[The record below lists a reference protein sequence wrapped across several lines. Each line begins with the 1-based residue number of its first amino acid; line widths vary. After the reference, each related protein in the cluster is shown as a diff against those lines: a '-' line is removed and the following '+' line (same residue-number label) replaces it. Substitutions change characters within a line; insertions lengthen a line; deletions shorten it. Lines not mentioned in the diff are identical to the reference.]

1 MQTTIDEISPVTGL
15 PKTEAIQEERA
26 GVRGT
31 FSLLPLLEG
40 AGLAI
45 LVLAGYLWPSLSP
58 SHLGFYHDPHPI
70 WTIPAG
76 LAIDVVVMCLAF
88 AVIFVLLDRYR
99 PEQTGPLWAALLA
112 LLVVEAAD
120 FVVFV
125 LNFYLIS
132 VPWST
137 SIREMVFFA
146 ALVVALGLSY
156 LLPKVER
163 GSVKAARFGLAI
175 FGCCI
180 FWMLPGLVVAAI
192 RTTETHTI
200 TSFSKSVPPPAAT
213 QERVIWILL
222 DELSYDQVYEHRMAT
237 LQMPHF
243 DELRSDSVVFSDVQP
258 EGYYTERILPALFI
272 GRKINNIRSDAKRD
286 LEYHDYFENRWERFD
301 QQATIFGEAKRLGWT
316 TGVAGWYNPY
326 CHILHDV
333 LDSCYWQSI
342 VPFEG
347 KVAGDQPTLAEVATA
362 PFELPTR
369 ESRVSLYRSVV
380 RAHAQEY
387 LDLTGASDSL
397 IRNEGVDLVML
408 HLPVPHPVGIYN
420 RRADKLGAIGSY
432 IDNLALTDKTV
443 GDLLQ
448 TIQGTAEASRTIVIV
463 SSDHSWRINEWRYH
477 SLWTKEDQ
485 RASGGKFDTRPFL
498 LVRFPDSKAGETRA
512 EAVPELATNG
522 ILRAILEG
530 EIRSQGQLNEWLDK
544 REAGGRWNST
554 QSGH

>member
-1 MQTTIDEISPVTGL
+1 MQATLLETSRAGL
-15 PKTEAIQEERA
+15 PEKEAVKNRR
-26 GVRGT
+26 GRLLSVR
-31 FSLLPLLEG
+31 SLLEG

-58 SHLGFYHDPHPI
+58 FHLGFYHDPRPI

-76 LAIDVVVMCLAF
+76 LAVDVVAMCLAF
-88 AVIFVLLDRYR
+88 ALLFMLLDWYR

-125 LNFYLIS
+125 LDYYRIGI
-132 VPWST
+132 PWTT
-137 SIREMVFFA
+137 SIREAVFFA
-146 ALVVALGLSY
+146 ALFVALGLSY
-156 LLPKVER
+156 FLPKAER
-163 GSVKAARFGLAI
+163 WSVKAARFGLAI

-180 FWMLPGLVVAAI
+180 FWMVPGLVVAAVH
-192 RTTETHTI
+192 TTSGHTI
-200 TSFSKSVPPPAAT
+200 TSFSKSVPAPAAT
-213 QERVIWILL
+213 QQRVVWILL
-222 DELSYDQVYEHRMAT
+222 DELSYDQVYEHRLPT

-243 DELRSDSVVFSDVQP
+243 DELRSNSVVFSDVQP

-272 GRKINNIRSDAKRD
+272 GRKINNIRSDANRK
-286 LEYHDYFENRWERFD
+286 LEYHDYFENKWERFN
-301 QQATIFGEAKRLGWT
+301 QQATVFGEAKRLGWT

-326 CHILHDV
+326 CYILQDV

-347 KVAGDQPTLAEVATA
+347 RVAGTDPTLAEVAAA

-369 ESRVSLYRSVV
+369 ESRVALYESVI
-380 RAHAQEY
+380 RAHTQEH
-387 LDLTGASDSL
+387 LDLAGASDAL
-397 IRNEGVDLVML
+397 IRNEGIDFVFL
-408 HLPVPHPVGIYN
+408 HLPIPHPVGIYS
-420 RRADKLGAIGSY
+420 RRTGKLGAIGSY
-432 IDNLALTDKTV
+432 IDNLALADKVV
-443 GDLLQ
+443 GDMLQ
-448 TIQGTAEASRTIVIV
+448 TIQVTAEASRTIVIL

-498 LVRFPDSKAGETRA
+498 LVHFPDSKAGETRV
-512 EAVPELATNG
+512 EALPELATTG

-530 EIRSQGQLNEWLDK
+530 EIRSQGQLSEWLDK

-554 QSGH
+554 QSGY

>member
-1 MQTTIDEISPVTGL
+1 MQGTLLETSRTGL
-15 PKTEAIQEERA
+15 PEKEAVRTRRA
-26 GVRGT
+26 
-31 FSLLPLLEG
+31 LLSFRLLLEG

-76 LAIDVVVMCLAF
+76 LAVDVVAMCLAF
-88 AVIFVLLDRYR
+88 AIIFMLLDRYR
-99 PEQTGPLWAALLA
+99 PQQTGPLWAALLA

-125 LNFYLIS
+125 LELYRIS
-132 VPWST
+132 IPWTT
-137 SIREMVFFA
+137 SVREMVFFA
-146 ALVVALGLSY
+146 ALFVALGLSY
-156 LLPKVER
+156 FWPKVER
-163 GSVKAARFGLAI
+163 GSVRAARFGLAI

-180 FWMLPGLVVAAI
+180 FWMLPGLVVAAV
-192 RTTETHTI
+192 RTKGHTI
-200 TSFSKSVPPPAAT
+200 TSFHKSVPPPAAS

-222 DELSYDQVYEHRMAT
+222 DALSYNQVYEHRLPT

-243 DELRSDSVVFSDVQP
+243 DELKGESAVFSDVQP
-258 EGYYTERILPALFI
+258 EGYYTERIVPALFI
-272 GRKINNIRSDAKRD
+272 GRKINNIRSDANRD

-301 QQATIFGEAKRLGWT
+301 ERATVFGEAKRLGWT

-347 KVAGDQPTLAEVATA
+347 KVAGAEPTLAEVAAA

-380 RAHAQEY
+380 RAHTQEY
-387 LDLTGASDSL
+387 LDLTGASNSL
-397 IRNEGVDLVML
+397 IRNEGVDFVFL

-420 RRADKLGAIGSY
+420 RRTGRLGTIGSY
-432 IDNLALTDKTV
+432 IDNLALADKAV
-443 GDLLQ
+443 GELLQ
-448 TIQGTAEASRTIVIV
+448 TIQGTAEASRTIVIL
-463 SSDHSWRINEWRYH
+463 SSDHSWRVNEWRYH

-485 RASGGKFDTRPFL
+485 RASGGRFDTRPFL
-498 LVRFPDSKAGETRA
+498 LVHFPDSKAGETRA
-512 EAVPELATNG
+512 EALPELATTG

-530 EIRSQGQLNEWLDK
+530 EIRSQGQLNGWLDK
-544 REAGGRWNST
+544 RETAGRWNST
-554 QSGH
+554 QSGY